1 MKNLQLKIMALLV
14 GIGIWIYSL
23 SLQDFQATFE
33 VPLVFAKVP
42 ELLAVAS
49 EPPKNL
55 SVTLEGPAL
64 ELIRFR
70 SQKKDAAIII
80 NAENVEQGLEHFS
93 ISAAN
98 FYAPDFPEIRHVEG
112 SETRSMDVEFDT
124 KIRLKIPVVLTSEFA
139 PANGYTF
146 VEEPKVAPAEI
157 ELVGARTLISPI
169 KSVKTKKELHTG
181 LAKDA
186 IFVLGIETDSL
197 PSFVYAKDTTV
208 RVRLAV
214 QPIDNK
220 KFENVPVNLIG
231 IYDKSLYTLDPP
243 VASVEI
249 TGGKSVLK
257 QIKVEDLDIF
267 IEYNR
272 FAIENTNKLAPTVR
286 LRDKNVNGMQLT
298 PDKFELVNKAKV
310 AAEAEADTA
319 AVEDAQDSTVSE
331 VDSSETEE

>member
-14 GIGIWIYSL
+14 GIGIWIYAL

-33 VPLVFAKVP
+33 VPLVFSKVP

-55 SVTLEGPAL
+55 KVTLEGPAL

-70 SQKKDAAIII
+70 SQKKDAAIVV
-80 NAENVEQGLEHFS
+80 NAENAEQGLEHFT

-98 FYAPDFPEIRHVEG
+98 FYAPDFPEIRYVEG

-124 KIRLKIPVVLTSEFA
+124 KIRLKIPVVLTTEFA

-146 VEEPKVAPAEI
+146 VEEPKVTPAEI

-169 KSVKTKKELHTG
+169 KSVKTKRELHTG
-181 LAKDA
+181 LSKDA
-186 IFVLGIETDSL
+186 IFALDIETDSL
-197 PSFVYAKDTTV
+197 PNFVYTRDTTV

-220 KFENVPVNLIG
+220 KFEDVPVNLIG
-231 IYDKSLYTLDPP
+231 IYDKALYTLEPP
-243 VASVEI
+243 VAKVEI
-249 TGGKSVLK
+249 TGGKGVLR
-257 QIKVEDLDIF
+257 QIKVEDLDLF

-272 FAIENTNKLAPTVR
+272 FAIENTNKLSPTVR
-286 LRDKNVNGMQLT
+286 LRDKNVKGIQVT
-298 PDKFELVNKAKV
+298 PDKFELVNKAKLS
-310 AAEAEADTA
+310 AEAEAA
-319 AVEDAQDSTVSE
+319 SAPAEEAQDSAAGAP
-331 VDSSETEE
+331 DSSEAGE

>member
-14 GIGIWIYSL
+14 GIGIWIYAL

-33 VPLVFAKVP
+33 VPLVFSKVP

-55 SVTLEGPAL
+55 KVTLEGPAL

-70 SQKKDAAIII
+70 SQKKDAAIVV
-80 NAENVEQGLEHFS
+80 NAENAEQGLEHFT

-98 FYAPDFPEIRHVEG
+98 FYAPDFPEIRYVEG

-124 KIRLKIPVVLTSEFA
+124 KIRLKIPVVLTTEFA

-146 VEEPKVAPAEI
+146 VEEPKVTPAEI

-169 KSVKTKKELHTG
+169 KSVKTKRELHTG
-181 LAKDA
+181 LSKDA
-186 IFVLGIETDSL
+186 IFALDIETDSL
-197 PSFVYAKDTTV
+197 PSFVYTRDTTV

-220 KFENVPVNLIG
+220 KFEDVPVNLIG
-231 IYDKSLYTLDPP
+231 IYDKALYTLEPP
-243 VASVEI
+243 VAKVEI
-249 TGGKSVLK
+249 TGGKGVLR
-257 QIKVEDLDIF
+257 QIKVEDLDLF

-272 FAIENTNKLAPTVR
+272 FAIENTNKLSPTVR
-286 LRDKNVNGMQLT
+286 LRDKNVKGIQVT
-298 PDKFELVNKAKV
+298 PDKFELVNKAKLSAEAEPDSA
-310 AAEAEADTA
+310 AAEA
-319 AVEDAQDSTVSE
+319 AQDSAAGTP
-331 VDSSETEE
+331 DSSEAGE

>member
-14 GIGIWIYSL
+14 GIGIWIYAL

-33 VPLVFAKVP
+33 VPLVFSKVP

-55 SVTLEGPAL
+55 KVTLEGPAL

-70 SQKKDAAIII
+70 SQKKDAAIVV
-80 NAENVEQGLEHFS
+80 NAENAEQGLEHFT

-98 FYAPDFPEIRHVEG
+98 FYAPDFPEIRYVEG

-124 KIRLKIPVVLTSEFA
+124 KIRLKIPVVLTTEFA

-146 VEEPKVAPAEI
+146 VEEPKVTPAEI

-169 KSVKTKKELHTG
+169 KSVKTKRELHTG
-181 LAKDA
+181 LSKDA
-186 IFVLGIETDSL
+186 IFALDIETDSL
-197 PSFVYAKDTTV
+197 PSFVYTRDTTV

-220 KFENVPVNLIG
+220 KFEDVPVNLIG
-231 IYDKSLYTLDPP
+231 IYDKALYTLEPP
-243 VASVEI
+243 VAKVEI
-249 TGGKSVLK
+249 TGGKGVLR
-257 QIKVEDLDIF
+257 QIKVEDLDLF

-272 FAIENTNKLAPTVR
+272 FAIENTNKLSPTVR
-286 LRDKNVNGMQLT
+286 LRDKNVKGIQVT
-298 PDKFELVNKAKV
+298 PDKFELVNKAKLSAEAEPDSS
-310 AAEAEADTA
+310 AAEA
-319 AVEDAQDSTVSE
+319 AQDSAAGAP
-331 VDSSETEE
+331 DSSEAGE

>member
-14 GIGIWIYSL
+14 GIGIWIYAL

-33 VPLVFAKVP
+33 VPLVFSKVP

-55 SVTLEGPAL
+55 KVTLEGPAL

-70 SQKKDAAIII
+70 SQKKDAAIVV
-80 NAENVEQGLEHFS
+80 NAENAEQGLEHFT

-98 FYAPDFPEIRHVEG
+98 FYAPDFPEIRYVEG

-124 KIRLKIPVVLTSEFA
+124 KIRLKIPVVLTTEFA

-146 VEEPKVAPAEI
+146 VEEPKVTPAEI

-169 KSVKTKKELHTG
+169 KSVKTKRELHTG
-181 LAKDA
+181 LSKDA
-186 IFVLGIETDSL
+186 IFALDIETDSL
-197 PSFVYAKDTTV
+197 PSFVYTRDTTV

-220 KFENVPVNLIG
+220 KFEDVPVNLIG
-231 IYDKSLYTLDPP
+231 IYDKALYTLEPP
-243 VASVEI
+243 VAKVEI
-249 TGGKSVLK
+249 TGGKGVLR
-257 QIKVEDLDIF
+257 QIKVEDLDLF

-272 FAIENTNKLAPTVR
+272 FAIENTNKLSPTVR
-286 LRDKNVNGMQLT
+286 LRDKNVKGIQVT
-298 PDKFELVNKAKV
+298 PDKFELVNKAKLSAEV
-310 AAEAEADTA
+310 EPDSAAAEA
-319 AVEDAQDSTVSE
+319 AQDSAAGAP
-331 VDSSETEE
+331 DSSEAGE

>member
-14 GIGIWIYSL
+14 GIGIWIYAL

-33 VPLVFAKVP
+33 VPLVFSKVP

-55 SVTLEGPAL
+55 KVTLEGPAL

-70 SQKKDAAIII
+70 SQKKDAAIVV
-80 NAENVEQGLEHFS
+80 NAENAEQGLEHFT

-98 FYAPDFPEIRHVEG
+98 FYAPDFPEIRYVEG

-124 KIRLKIPVVLTSEFA
+124 KIRLKIPVVLTTEFA

-146 VEEPKVAPAEI
+146 VEEPKVTPAEI

-169 KSVKTKKELHTG
+169 KSVKTKRELHTG
-181 LAKDA
+181 LSKDA
-186 IFVLGIETDSL
+186 IFALDIETDSL
-197 PSFVYAKDTTV
+197 PNFVYTRDTTV

-220 KFENVPVNLIG
+220 KFEDVPVNLIG
-231 IYDKSLYTLDPP
+231 IYDKALYTLEPP
-243 VASVEI
+243 VAKVEI
-249 TGGKSVLK
+249 TGGKGVLR
-257 QIKVEDLDIF
+257 QIKVEDLDLF

-272 FAIENTNKLAPTVR
+272 FAIENTNKLSPTVR
-286 LRDKNVNGMQLT
+286 LRDKNVKGIQVT
-298 PDKFELVNKAKV
+298 PDKFELVNKAKLSAEV
-310 AAEAEADTA
+310 EPDSAAAEA
-319 AVEDAQDSTVSE
+319 AQDSAAGAP
-331 VDSSETEE
+331 DSSEAGE

>member
-14 GIGIWIYSL
+14 GIGIWIYAL

-33 VPLVFAKVP
+33 VPLVFSKVP
-42 ELLAVAS
+42 DLLAVAS

-98 FYAPDFPEIRHVEG
+98 FYAPDFPEIRYVEG
-112 SETRSMDVEFDT
+112 AETRSMDVEFDT

-146 VEEPKVAPAEI
+146 VEEPKVTPAEI
-157 ELVGARTLISPI
+157 ELVGARTLVSPI

-186 IFVLGIETDSL
+186 IFSLGIETDSL

-243 VASVEI
+243 VANVEI

-286 LRDKNVNGMQLT
+286 LRDKNVKGMQLT

-319 AVEDAQDSTVSE
+319 AVEAPQDSTMSE